1 MGCFEEAG
9 FKFNGIL
16 SLPFLMSAVNL
27 RKFIMFK
34 YFCYVLGFSLVI
46 LLSGCD
52 HLTHQASF
60 DVSETDLS
68 SARQNFKTNIVEHSF
83 QPDGPPDVP
92 PQDILSLIE
101 YPAPDGKM
109 AAYLT
114 PDPKDGKKHPAV
126 IWVHGGYGGI
136 GSFFWDAQPADD
148 DQSARAIREAGI
160 VMLIPSF
167 RGENANP
174 GQYEM
179 FYGEI
184 NDLEAAL
191 AYLAKLP
198 YVDPDRIYLA
208 GHSTGGTTVLLG
220 NESIK
225 GFRAAFSL
233 GGIPDLKLRIEGG
246 RMKVAV
252 PFDQNDQKEFA
263 LRSPRTF
270 IASLKSPTFYFE
282 GEESYWPE
290 FDEIQAVAK
299 NKQAPLQVFEIKQA
313 DHFNII
319 TPVTQMIA
327 QKILADTGT
336 QSNIDFSSE
345 DIKLI
350 EQNIP
355 K

>member
-1 MGCFEEAG
+1 
-9 FKFNGIL
+9 
-16 SLPFLMSAVNL
+16 
-27 RKFIMFK
+27 MFK
-34 YFCYVLGFSLVI
+34 YFCYVLGFSFVF

-52 HLTHQASF
+52 NLTSKASF
-60 DVSETDLS
+60 DVSETDLA
-68 SARQNFKTNIVEHSF
+68 SARQDFKTNIVDHSF
-83 QPDGPPDVP
+83 QPDGAPDVP

-101 YPAPDGKM
+101 YPASNGKL

-136 GSFFWDAQPADD
+136 GSFFWDAQSADN

-160 VMLIPSF
+160 VMMFPSF

-220 NESIK
+220 NEYIK

-233 GGIPDLKLRIEGG
+233 GGIPDLKLRIDGG
-246 RMKVAV
+246 QMMVAV
-252 PFDQNDQKEFA
+252 PFDQNDPKEFA

-270 IASLKSPTFYFE
+270 ITSLKSPTFYFE
-282 GEESYWPE
+282 GEENYWPE
-290 FDEIQAVAK
+290 FDEVQTVAK
-299 NKQAPLQVFEIKQA
+299 DKKSPLHVFKIKEA

-327 QKILADTGT
+327 QKILADTGAK
-336 QSNIDFSSE
+336 SNIDFSSE
-345 DIKLI
+345 DIKFI
-350 EQNIP
+350 EQNVP